1 MRRTS
6 HSHTNRSNY
15 DLNAEEL
22 ISALQYFGLEDDDAK
37 IYLGL
42 LRTGEVTVGSLSAK
56 LDVDRGK
63 TYRAL
68 NKLRNF
74 GLITTTLSNPTI
86 CKAIGP
92 QEALKNIIQKK
103 QDEIVT
109 MEKLSRELVIS
120 LDELKRPTPATEISS
135 FSIIQ
140 GRSNIYSRIGK
151 MITESEDIVYII
163 TTVEDIMRMYHTA
176 IPEKIKERIKKGGE
190 VRIVTEIENKQ
201 SIQLVNRLGASE
213 IRLGKLPSRGRIVGE
228 KDKQIIMSG
237 SMKGSMDLNDDTD
250 SIVHTNSIEIV
261 NNIFSLCS
269 HLWKKSKPLELAY
282 QST

>member
-1 MRRTS
+1 MNT
-6 HSHTNRSNY
+6 
-15 DLNAEEL
+15 EEDL
-22 ISALQYFGLEDDDAK
+22 ISALKYFGLEGDDAK

-86 CKAIGP
+86 CKAIDP

-109 MEKLSRELVIS
+109 MEKLSRQLILN
-120 LDELKRPTPATEISS
+120 LDELKRPSPATEVSS

-151 MITESEDIVYII
+151 MITDAEDVVYIV

-176 IPEKIKERIKKGGE
+176 IPEKIKESIKKGQE
-190 VRIVTEIENKQ
+190 VRIITEIENKQ
-201 SIQLVNRLGASE
+201 SIQLVNRLGANE
-213 IRLGKLPSRGRIVGE
+213 VRFGKLPSRGRIVGE

-250 SIVHTNSIEIV
+250 SIIHTNSVEIV

-269 HLWKKSKPLELAY
+269 HLWKKSKPLEIAY

>member
-1 MRRTS
+1 MS
-6 HSHTNRSNY
+6 S
-15 DLNAEEL
+15 EEDL
-22 ISALQYFGLEDDDAK
+22 ISALKYFGLEGDDAK

-68 NKLRNF
+68 NKLRNS

-86 CKAIGP
+86 CKAVDP
-92 QEALKNIIQKK
+92 QEALKNIIAKK
-103 QDEIVT
+103 QDEITT
-109 MEKLSRELVIS
+109 MEKLSKQLITNLEELR
-120 LDELKRPTPATEISS
+120 RPTPVTEVSS

-151 MITESEDIVYII
+151 MITESSDVVYIV

-176 IPEKIKERIKKGGE
+176 IPEKIKECTKKGGQ
-190 VRIVTEIENKQ
+190 VRIITEISNKQ

-213 IRLGKLPSRGRIVGE
+213 IRLGKLPSKGRIVGE

-237 SMKGSMDLNDDTD
+237 SMKGSMDLNDDAD

-261 NNIFSLCS
+261 NNILSLCS
-269 HLWKKSKPLELAY
+269 HLWKKSKPLEVMY
-282 QST
+282 QSV

>member
-1 MRRTS
+1 M
-6 HSHTNRSNY
+6 NI
-15 DLNAEEL
+15 EEDL
-22 ISALQYFGLEDDDAK
+22 ISALKYFGLEGDDAK

-42 LRTGEVTVGSLSAK
+42 LRTGEVTVGSLSVK

-86 CKAIGP
+86 CKAVDP

-103 QDEIVT
+103 QDEITT
-109 MEKLSRELVIS
+109 MEKLAKQLITN
-120 LDELKRPTPATEISS
+120 LDELKRPTPATEVSS

-151 MITESEDIVYII
+151 MITESTDVVYIV

-176 IPEKIKERIKKGGE
+176 IPEKIKERIKSGGE
-190 VRIVTEIENKQ
+190 IRIVTEIENKQ
-201 SIQLVNRLGASE
+201 AIQLVNRLGASE
-213 IRLGKLPSRGRIVGE
+213 VRLGKLPSKGRIVGE
-228 KDKQIIMSG
+228 KDRQIIMSG

-269 HLWKKSKPLELAY
+269 HLWKKAKPLEVVY
-282 QST
+282 QSV

>member
-1 MRRTS
+1 M
-6 HSHTNRSNY
+6 NVEE
-15 DLNAEEL
+15 DLV
-22 ISALQYFGLEDDDAK
+22 SALKYFGLEGDDAK

-86 CKAIGP
+86 CKAIDP
-92 QEALKNIIQKK
+92 QEALQSIIQKK

-109 MEKLSRELVIS
+109 MEKLSRRLITS
-120 LDELKRPTPATEISS
+120 LDELKRPSPATEVSS

-151 MITESEDIVYII
+151 VITEAEDVVYIV

-176 IPEKIKERIKKGGE
+176 IPEKIKESIKKGRQI
-190 VRIVTEIENKQ
+190 RIVTEIENKQ
-201 SIQLVNRLGASE
+201 AIQLVNRLGASE
-213 IRLGKLPSRGRIVGE
+213 IRFGKLPSRGRIVGE

-250 SIVHTNSIEIV
+250 SIIHTNSVEIV